1 MSTVRNRENS
11 RCYSGRHGISNG
23 QNPAIQARMEF
34 SVGTGLELYD
44 MQADQRQLT
53 NLATDP
59 QHQEV
64 LKELLAKLGNKLN
77 TIK

>member
-1 MSTVRNRENS
+1 
-11 RCYSGRHGISNG
+11 
-23 QNPAIQARMEF
+23 MEF